1 MSGYETVWLNKS
13 ASRWV
18 DTPVKVVWGIQ
29 LNPAYLDGVD
39 TDREGNELTIPQQT
53 ALESYRRVQ
62 RTEWRN
68 NNDNIIGERV

>member
-1 MSGYETVWLNKS
+1 
-13 ASRWV
+13 
-18 DTPVKVVWGIQ
+18 
-29 LNPAYLDGVD
+29 VD

-68 NNDNIIGERV
+68 NNDNIIGEKV